1 MKKSKKKVITII
13 SVCMIIPIIIHMVL
27 YHISHHEDIDYTDV
41 ERIEIWANYYDIPP
55 EYTKPGDIKKV
66 LRKIKGI
73 NYYKNPDVDRL
84 QESPTANIKIVYK
97 DGTTKEITYA
107 GGIVITQPNKVY
119 WVDLVEKAIFFET
132 LPGSHYEY

>member
-1 MKKSKKKVITII
+1 MKKTKKR
-13 SVCMIIPIIIHMVL
+13 MIIILVFIGIVFIIHTVL
-27 YHISHHEDIDYTDV
+27 YYISHHEDIDYTDV
-41 ERIEIWANYYDIPP
+41 ERIEIWSLDYDIPP
-55 EYTKPGDIKKV
+55 EYTKPRDIKRV

-97 DGTTKEITYA
+97 DGTKKEITYA

>member
-1 MKKSKKKVITII
+1 MKKTKKR
-13 SVCMIIPIIIHMVL
+13 MIIILAFIGIVLIIHTVL
-27 YHISHHEDIDYTDV
+27 YYISHHEDIDYTDV